1 MRIFIIRTNNKKV
14 KQWIWLI
21 SPHFP
26 SSPFLPLL
34 FSPSCPFFL
43 LSSFSLVPSIS
54 VWIKRGRKWIYIFIS
69 QLLRDRHCKSIKA
82 VDKGDME
89 EDPGMFQELKV
100 GQYNQWIWEWR
111 WKQKWGRCSIRET
124 QREQVSNLL
133 RCLKWQDTEGT
144 HKIVRFWALLIFKNL
159 VKNLTYPS
167 ENYLVHLS
175 YTAKKRLLSLLRTT
189 YTLSFMT
196 FVAGTRVLD
205 FTVCD
210 VCFDIVLISQLV
222 SFQISAIYCLLPPL
236 KVVRRIQGTAN
247 RCGADTFV

>member
-1 MRIFIIRTNNKKV
+1 MDLAYF
-14 KQWIWLI
+14 
-21 SPHFP
+21 SPPSFLSLP
-26 SSPFLPLL
+26 SSFILSLLSIFSSFLL
-34 FSPSCPFFL
+34 FLWFHQYLYESRE
-43 LSSFSLVPSIS
+43 
-54 VWIKRGRKWIYIFIS
+54 KENEYIFIG

-89 EDPGMFQELKV
+89 EDPGMFHELKV

-210 VCFDIVLISQLV
+210 VCFDIVLISQLA

-236 KVVRRIQGTAN
+236 KVVRQIQGTAN